1 MDSKINTIQGKDKD
15 NKYTLNNISPIKKF
29 KGYSVNKDYNKK
41 LVDKFL
47 FDTLQSNNEHKVIIK
62 ILERK
67 KREIDLLKVMKF
79 TSEISDTNINN
90 HDNKSIIDEVIP
102 IIKNKSTKKII
113 LDDENMLYFN
123 YKNDSPEVVN
133 NLDSKN
139 KNDNEAIQRNF
150 DLKENLLN
158 TDLTTLVNI
167 NSTNN
172 TFE

>member
-1 MDSKINTIQGKDKD
+1 
-15 NKYTLNNISPIKKF
+15 
-29 KGYSVNKDYNKK
+29 
-41 LVDKFL
+41 
-47 FDTLQSNNEHKVIIK
+47 
-62 ILERK
+62 
-67 KREIDLLKVMKF
+67 MKF

-90 HDNKSIIDEVIP
+90 NDNKSIIDEVIP